1 MQQLKI
7 NSFLYVIAVSILS
20 AIYIMP
26 SVRIM
31 FDYTSLA
38 VILFLF
44 YMVFIFKLEG
54 FIPIKTI
61 MVNLLPYMLV
71 SFLVAKQGDF
81 KLGFLHPLLITWCML
96 FPGILC
102 KDIIK
107 RGNIKEA
114 ILILTITM
122 SMLVYIMYNT
132 INAFAVS
139 ENIMRELTAVSTM
152 DDQVRISY
160 ANANIGGFG
169 IAYGSGAVVVLLI
182 TLIFNKFRNR
192 RIEIITYLL
201 LAFFIYFVL
210 NAQFTTLLLLTI
222 FCSLLTLYYSDY
234 GQRNKGKVIVLCIL
248 LFLFAPL
255 LFQILADLYQGTT
268 IGNKLIRF
276 NVSVFGGG
284 DITEASGQR
293 SKFQIDAFNLFLSSP
308 LWGGNVTD
316 NMTNATIYGASHST
330 MLGVACSTGIIGLLS
345 YYKTYWAIMKPIFKN
360 YTGNGKQYI
369 TLVLYFFCFSCFNP
383 SEAPEACW
391 IIFLIVPL
399 LFNLFNHRI

>member
-1 MQQLKI
+1 MQQIRI
-7 NSFLYVIAVSILS
+7 NSYLYILFISILS
-20 AIYIMP
+20 LIYIMP
-26 SVRIM
+26 SVRIF
-31 FDYTSLA
+31 FDYTEIA
-38 VILFLF
+38 VISFIFYVIFLF
-44 YMVFIFKLEG
+44 KREG
-54 FIPIKTI
+54 FISIKI
-61 MVNLLPYMLV
+61 LVVNLLPYMLV

-81 KLGFLHPLLITWCML
+81 KLGFLHPLLVTWCML

-102 KDIIK
+102 KEIIK
-107 RGNIKEA
+107 RGNVKET

-132 INAFAVS
+132 INTFAVS

-152 DDQVRISY
+152 DDQVRVSY

-169 IAYGSGAVVVLLI
+169 IAYGSGAMVVLLI
-182 TLIFNKFRNR
+182 TLILNKFRNR

-201 LAFFIYFVL
+201 LVFFIYFVL
-210 NAQFTTLLLLTI
+210 NAQFTTLLFLTI
-222 FCSLLTLYYSDY
+222 FCSFVSLYYSDY
-234 GQRNKGKVIVLCIL
+234 GQRNKGKVIVLCLI

-276 NVSVFGGG
+276 NESVFGGG
-284 DITEASGQR
+284 DIAEASGQR

-308 LWGGNVTD
+308 LWGVNVTS
-316 NMTNATIYGASHST
+316 NMTNAIIYGASHST
-330 MLGVACSTGIIGLLS
+330 MLGVACSTGLIGLLS

-369 TLVLYFFCFSCFNP
+369 ALVVYFFCFSCFNP